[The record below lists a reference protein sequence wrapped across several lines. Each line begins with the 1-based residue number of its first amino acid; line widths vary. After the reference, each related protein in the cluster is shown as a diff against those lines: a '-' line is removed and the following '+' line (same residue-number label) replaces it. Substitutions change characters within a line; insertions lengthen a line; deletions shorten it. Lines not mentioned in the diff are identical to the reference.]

1 MEQEG
6 LDILVFQECRGRHD
20 HCLENDDFIRLG
32 SAADRGQGGVE
43 LWLRKRGAFYATGL
57 GEIQKEQLVVW
68 HADHRILGVSILHPA
83 FECDFVGIYAPQ
95 SGRGEQEIQDWWLHL
110 SHVLGSRPSH
120 GPLFLAGDANGKIGA
135 ITTRGIGDHAPDFED
150 CAGALLRACC
160 DQFSLVIPATFAE
173 WHSGSTATFSSARGG
188 HSRVDY
194 IAVPEIWCDGVD
206 SSWVCED
213 FDLLN
218 GDHEHKLI
226 AIAMTLQVVQQ
237 GHKTNGRCSI
247 YDRGAART
255 MQGLDQL
262 ATLAAEIPEVGWE
275 VDVNDHWAILRQNA
289 VHSCKAWFPKPK
301 RTKRQ
306 LYLSAQAWN
315 IVCERKD
322 LTMALREHSR
332 SRDWWLLYL
341 CWWGWKGSPS
351 HGEVVSSSVRL
362 LDFQAALDLWKRDS
376 LSRQFRQLR
385 QAERKQWS
393 IQCTTQL
400 SHDLQ
405 VHEIGQWF
413 KLIKPKRALKH
424 STQNKRKMPGLRDDR
439 GGWITKAASVSLMW
453 QRHFGAIENADE
465 GTAEDIVR
473 RSQPCGN
480 SSSIDDLLGIPTLFD
495 LERAMRNMNTKKAAG
510 PDQLGAEVWQADV
523 PQMAKRCY
531 ALFLKSGLRQQ
542 WVAEFAGGD
551 LVPLFKK
558 GDASNPCNYRAILL
572 EPVLG
577 RVFSRAWRRRLND
590 AMHLVQAPFQ
600 FGGHRA
606 ISIEIAHLLVRNAQQ
621 ISAGR
626 KQACGLIFADIKS
639 AFYTVAKPFLSQDR
653 VGPDEVIALFHRM
666 RLPPENL
673 LSFIE
678 AIEEGVVIPDT
689 DGGQLRGVVASMVR
703 HTWAKVPGAD
713 RFILPRTGSRPGD
726 PLADTL
732 FGFLMAKCMHR
743 IATRFDQDELTT
755 VWSGPSGAIPAL
767 AWVDDAV
774 FHVEAPS
781 QHIVGKITRALQIV
795 HEEMLRM
802 GLQPNYAAGKTKVL
816 LTFKGRHATQSSQV
830 FHKNHQGL
838 LRVFNEVDGMLTVRT
853 VNAYKHLGGFV
864 TCKGSLHP
872 ELKVRGAQTQ
882 QQLRGL
888 KHVVL
893 SDPALPLTSRQTILK
908 SLGLSV
914 LTLHAGTWRPMQL
927 GEWKTW
933 QGMVHTAYQ
942 QLHRRGAHGEVPH
955 LSMLEL
961 AVGANSPMPHGL
973 LHIRRLRVF
982 TQLCK
987 CGDEWMLG
995 NVLCSAQ
1002 ELGDSSWLHGIR
1014 EALAWAKQLCDDR
1027 DWLVQLDDLSSFN
1040 AWTAL
1045 QCQWRQIR
1053 KLVRKVECIHC
1064 FRNKMC
1070 MDLQQTKKEH
1080 DRLLLDL
1087 GWEDQRQA
1095 VEDEEPVTVTCP
1107 TCGFT
1112 TKSYAGLAV
1121 HEQRVHGKRIIARR
1135 VACGSVCSICRRSYH
1150 TRPRLIMHLQYGR
1163 SPCLVQ
1169 ALRRGLVCS
1178 EDEARAHDQKDIDE
1192 GHAHHMRGVKDV
1204 AVMQP
1209 FYEDDAGHEA
1219 SVDAGLITDEER
1231 CQWSQLGLLPVRL
1244 GGTPPTTRIQQ
1255 IPAVFDSVDEL
1266 GHLELQWQREA
1277 ETWKPPEVDIPRPL
1291 AQGQLYFLVFFA
1303 GHRRYGDL
1311 ICQLEWQ
1318 GAVQPIPI
1326 DLTIDKVWGDA
1337 RQGGLWEALIRSG
1350 KVLGA
1355 HMGPPCETYSD
1366 ARWLPPPD
1374 PTTKRFPRPLRDAM
1388 KGWGMAQ
1395 RSLRELRQLQV
1406 GNYLM
1411 WISFTYLILI
1421 AIYGGCATLEHP
1433 RGMAPLRNRFSVW
1446 VSSLIKR
1453 VTRSSVWSVVDFLQ
1467 GPLGVTYAKP
1477 TRILH
1482 LRLPELP
1489 QMIYAAYDKTWKP
1502 SETLG
1507 GLDESG
1513 EWRTMKAK
1521 AYPERLNAVLA
1532 DSYMVHLQRCQRQ
1545 GQTMD
1550 PVDLDEALSAL
1561 THFYDPYIDH
1571 AKGSIMARDY
1581 HGDV

>member
-1 MEQEG
+1 M
-6 LDILVFQECRGRHD
+6 
-20 HCLENDDFIRLG
+20 
-32 SAADRGQGGVE
+32 
-43 LWLRKRGAFYATGL
+43 RKRGAFYATGL

-83 FECDFVGIYAPQ
+83 LECDFVGIYAPQ
-95 SGRGEQEIQDWWLHL
+95 SGRGDQEIQDWWLYL
-110 SHVLGSRPSH
+110 SKVLGSRPSH

-135 ITTRGIGDHAPDFED
+135 ITTRGIGDH
-150 CAGALLRACC
+150 
-160 DQFSLVIPATFAE
+160 
-173 WHSGSTATFSSARGG
+173 
-188 HSRVDY
+188 SRVDY
-194 IAVPEIWCDGVD
+194 IAVPAIWCDGVD

-237 GHKTNGRCSI
+237 GHQTTGRCSI

-306 LYLSAQAWN
+306 LYLSAQAWK

-341 CWWGWKGSPS
+341 CWWGWKGGLSP
-351 HGEVVSSSVRL
+351 GEVVSSSVRL

-385 QAERKQWS
+385 QTERKQWS
-393 IQCTTQL
+393 IQCTTKL

-424 STQNKRKMPGLRDDR
+424 STQNKRKMPGLRDDH
-439 GGWITKAASVSLMW
+439 GGWITKAANVSLMW

-473 RSQPCGN
+473 QSQPCGKL
-480 SSSIDDLLGIPTLFD
+480 SSIDDLLGIPTLFD
-495 LERAMRNMNTKKAAG
+495 LERAMRNM
-510 PDQLGAEVWQADV
+510 
-523 PQMAKRCY
+523 
-531 ALFLKSGLRQQ
+531 
-542 WVAEFAGGD
+542 VAEFAGGD

-678 AIEEGVVIPDT
+678 AIEEGVVIPDI

-713 RFILPRTGSRPGD
+713 RFILPRTGSRPGY

-802 GLQPNYAAGKTKVL
+802 GLQPNYAAGKTEVL
-816 LTFKGRHATQSSQV
+816 LNFKGRHATQSSQA

-893 SDPALPLTSRQTILK
+893 SDPALSLTSRQTILK

-955 LSMLEL
+955 LSTLEL

-987 CGDEWMLG
+987 CGDEWMLD

-1027 DWLVQLDDLSSFN
+1027 DWLVQLDDLSNLN

-1135 VACGSVCSICRRSYH
+1135 VACGSICSICRRSYH

-1178 EDEARAHDQKDIDE
+1178 EEDARAYDQKDIDE

-1204 AVMQP
+1204 AATQP
-1209 FYEDDAGHEA
+1209 FYEDDAGPEVN
-1219 SVDAGLITDEER
+1219 VDAGFITDEER

-1244 GGTPPTTRIQQ
+1244 GGRPPTTRILLCLTLWM
-1255 IPAVFDSVDEL
+1255 S
-1266 GHLELQWQREA
+1266 W
-1277 ETWKPPEVDIPRPL
+1277 DISS
-1291 AQGQLYFLVFFA
+1291 
-1303 GHRRYGDL
+1303 
-1311 ICQLEWQ
+1311 C
-1318 GAVQPIPI
+1318 
-1326 DLTIDKVWGDA
+1326 
-1337 RQGGLWEALIRSG
+1337 SG
-1350 KVLGA
+1350 NV
-1355 HMGPPCETYSD
+1355 
-1366 ARWLPPPD
+1366 R
-1374 PTTKRFPRPLRDAM
+1374 
-1388 KGWGMAQ
+1388 
-1395 RSLRELRQLQV
+1395 
-1406 GNYLM
+1406 
-1411 WISFTYLILI
+1411 
-1421 AIYGGCATLEHP
+1421 
-1433 RGMAPLRNRFSVW
+1433 
-1446 VSSLIKR
+1446 
-1453 VTRSSVWSVVDFLQ
+1453 
-1467 GPLGVTYAKP
+1467 
-1477 TRILH
+1477 
-1482 LRLPELP
+1482 
-1489 QMIYAAYDKTWKP
+1489 
-1502 SETLG
+1502 
-1507 GLDESG
+1507 
-1513 EWRTMKAK
+1513 
-1521 AYPERLNAVLA
+1521 
-1532 DSYMVHLQRCQRQ
+1532 
-1545 GQTMD
+1545 
-1550 PVDLDEALSAL
+1550 
-1561 THFYDPYIDH
+1561 
-1571 AKGSIMARDY
+1571 
-1581 HGDV
+1581 